1 MFRSGLLVMVITMV
15 SRVLG
20 LVRAT
25 IIAYYFG
32 ASGATDAYFSAFKI
46 SNFFRQLLGEG
57 ALGSSFIPLYNEK
70 IEIEGRERKRIY
82 IFYIE
87 SYLCFQYYCNTFND
101 NIFSG
106 YNKSYSKWIP
116 SRNKDIG
123 I

>member
-32 ASGATDAYFSAFKI
+32 ASGAT
-46 SNFFRQLLGEG
+46 NRGR
-57 ALGSSFIPLYNEK
+57 
-70 IEIEGRERKRIY
+70 RERKRIY